1 MQHTGKALRAGLKL
15 LLKSLLALVVLLALG
30 YVAKLIGPHFGLLSK
45 ILIALWVVFAGFI
58 FYFFRDPDPLKPHE
72 PNLIVSPAHGTVDVI
87 DETIESEIMGGACQ
101 RISIFLSP
109 INVHVQNAPVSAT
122 ITRVQHTPG
131 RFKSAVKPASTVHNE
146 NVLIGF
152 ALVDRLNEKVAIRLI
167 AGVLARRIIPWVALG
182 DVVPRSERI
191 SLIQFGSRCDLY
203 LPRTA
208 KIKIK
213 LGTKVI
219 GGQSIV
225 AAFE

>member
-1 MQHTGKALRAGLKL
+1 MNHSGKALRAGLKL
-15 LLKSLLALVVLLALG
+15 VFKSFVALIVVIALG
-30 YVAKLIGPHFGLLSK
+30 YLAKLIGPHFALLAR
-45 ILIALWVVFAGFI
+45 ILIALWVVFVGFI

-87 DETIESEIMGGACQ
+87 DETIENEFMGGTCQ
-101 RISIFLSP
+101 RISMFLSP
-109 INVHVQNAPVSAT
+109 INVHVQNAPVSAK
-122 ITRVQHTPG
+122 IACVKHTPG
-131 RFKSAVKPASTVHNE
+131 KFVSAVKASGTMHNE

-152 ALVDRLNEKVAIRLI
+152 EPVDRPAEKIAIRLI
-167 AGVLARRIIPWVALG
+167 AGVLARRIIPWVAVG

-203 LPRTA
+203 LPKTA

-213 LGTKVI
+213 LGTKLI

-225 AAFE
+225 AAF